1 MKTKRNNFSL
11 HNNSIGYTK
20 YSLVSNLFG
29 YKSVGKEE
37 KPKKPAKCFLDTHVF
52 QSCPDNCKTNLIA
65 NPWLGKL
72 ASLCIAKEKMIS
84 FIDGENTFTVA
95 ITAFLQAQPSIVE
108 EFANDSLANL
118 DLVRYF
124 FSICEPKDIKDTV
137 ENLSIEVLYKL
148 LIIDYDNYLK
158 IRDMLKSKKSPQA
171 NNYFALKSSKYWT
184 VISEKKICEMISY
197 LTKEKKEFTL
207 ASQFLL
213 ILSPDIISEFGKY
226 VDLDEDQEREL
237 YRSLEDNIYT
247 IPLISPKIYEHMTIL
262 FKDDME
268 IFFILQTME
277 ELVKR
282 RASVDEITNSFINYH
297 NRTGQ
302 KLSIQWIYSELY
314 GLEYELVVEVLNKL
328 MEKDYLTISEKTTL
342 QGLLKSGNLDFMKS
356 VRQEILNA

>member
-1 MKTKRNNFSL
+1 MEKEKQKNTKS
-11 HNNSIGYTK
+11 S
-20 YSLVSNLFG
+20 
-29 YKSVGKEE
+29 
-37 KPKKPAKCFLDTHVF
+37 KCFLDTYVF
-52 QSCPDNCKTNLIA
+52 QACPNNCKSNLIA

-72 ASLCIAKEKMIS
+72 ATLCIAKEKMAS
-84 FIDGENTFTVA
+84 FINGENTFTVA
-95 ITAFLQAQPSIVE
+95 VTAFLQAQPSIVE
-108 EFANDSLANL
+108 EFANESLATL

-124 FSICEPKDIKDTV
+124 FSICEPKEIKDTV

-158 IRDMLKSKKSPQA
+158 IRDMLKSKRTPQA
-171 NNYFALKSSKYWT
+171 NNYFALKSSKFWT
-184 VISEKKICEMISY
+184 VVSEKKICEMISY

-213 ILSPDIISEFGKY
+213 ILSPDIISDFGKH
-226 VDLDEDQEREL
+226 VDLDEEQERAL

-247 IPLISPKIYEHMTIL
+247 IPLISPKIYEHMTVL

-282 RASVDEITNSFINYH
+282 RAKVDEITNSFIFYH
-297 NRTGQ
+297 TKTGQ

-328 MEKDYLTISEKTTL
+328 MEKTYLTVSEKTTL
-342 QGLLKSGNLDFMKS
+342 QGLLKSGNMDFMKS
-356 VRQEILNA
+356 VKQEILNS